1 MIRRTRSEIEKYY
14 VDDMKK
20 NNIIFPE
27 IQKPL
32 PLYYLLNETE
42 DEIFDKTLRAITT
55 DFKYARYT
63 PLLYLM
69 IN

>member
-20 NNIIFPE
+20 IILYFLKYKNHY
-27 IQKPL
+27 Q
-32 PLYYLLNETE
+32 LYYLLNETE

-63 PLLYLM
+63 PLY
-69 IN
+69 I